1 MLMKALIVIPAR
13 YGATRFPGKP
23 LVLIK
28 GKPLIQLV
36 WERASRS
43 KLAPR
48 AVVATDDGR
57 IAEVVRAFGG
67 EVVMTRADHLSGTD
81 RMAEVARKI
90 KAEIY
95 VNVQGDEPTIL
106 ATEIDRL
113 IRGLGRF
120 PIATLAHVIET
131 ERERKNSH
139 VVKVVAAPDGRALY
153 FSRSPIPYPRHARG
167 GLGWR
172 HVGVYAYRAAALRQF
187 VRWKPSPLELTESLE
202 QLRALEN
209 GLAIRVIP
217 TKMRC
222 QGVDTPADLRHISS
236 LL

>member
-1 MLMKALIVIPAR
+1 MKTLLVLPAR
-13 YGATRFPGKP
+13 YGSTRFPGKP
-23 LVLIK
+23 LVSIK
-28 GKPLIQLV
+28 GKPLIQWV

-43 KLAPR
+43 KLAQR
-48 AVVATDDGR
+48 TVVATDDSR
-57 IAEVVRAFGG
+57 IAEVVRRFGG
-67 EVVMTRADHLSGTD
+67 EVVMTRADHPSGTD

-90 KAEIY
+90 KADIY
-95 VNVQGDEPTIL
+95 VNVQGDEPTIQ

-120 PIATLAHVIET
+120 PIATLAHAIET
-131 ERERKNSH
+131 ERERKNPH

-153 FSRSPIPYPRHARG
+153 FSRSPIPYPRQTG
-167 GLGWR
+167 SGLGWR
-172 HVGVYAYRAAALRQF
+172 HIGIYAYRAAALRQF
-187 VRWKPSPLELTESLE
+187 VRWKPSPLEVTESLE

-209 GLAIRVIP
+209 GLEIRVIP

-222 QGVDTPADLRHISS
+222 QGVDTPADLRHIAS